1 MLDYK
6 LKYKKGTL
14 NKQKFFTPFVQDDI
28 KMPFKLYTIIS
39 ELPNEGHYFLARNF
53 SDGNWSIVRT
63 IKKSL
68 FDEEKVV

>member
-14 NKQKFFTPFVQDDI
+14 NKQKIFTPFIQDDI

-39 ELPNEGHYFLARNF
+39 ELPNEGH
-53 SDGNWSIVRT
+53 
-63 IKKSL
+63 
-68 FDEEKVV
+68 

>member
-39 ELPNEGHYFLARNF
+39 ELPNEGH
-53 SDGNWSIVRT
+53 
-63 IKKSL
+63 
-68 FDEEKVV
+68 